1 MVIVVCC
8 LKYEYGYPERGL
20 SFEYYNFLD
29 TLRKMDEGKNKIIH
43 FAFDEIYQ
51 KYGREHMNSQLV
63 EIVRKFDPELV
74 FFFLYND
81 EFKKDV
87 LLYLKNELKVTTFNW
102 FADDHWRFY
111 NFSRHWAPYFS
122 YVSTTD
128 SEAIKKYHKYGIY
141 NVIKT
146 QWGFNHF
153 LYKKP
158 ADFDLTG
165 EIKYKYDVTF
175 VGQKHSNRASFIKYL
190 STKDFSL
197 NCWGKGWANG
207 RLPFE
212 EMLAVFRLSKINLN
226 FSNASGGLKLRS
238 LASLFLTRRIDHK
251 LRLQPLRI
259 LPSNFLSTFHRIA
272 GKQIKGRVFEIVG
285 SGGFLLTQ
293 NADNLSDYF
302 VDGREIAV
310 FDNKKE
316 LLDKITF
323 YLRNDELRKE
333 IAFNG
338 YLRALREHTYEA
350 RFKELFKKMNLIKV

>member
-8 LKYEYGYPERGL
+8 LKYEYGYPERGF

-51 KYGREHMNSQLV
+51 KYGRTRMNTQLV
-63 EIVRKFDPELV
+63 EVVRQHSPDLV

-81 EFKKDV
+81 EFSKDV
-87 LLYLKNELKVTTFNW
+87 LLYLKNELRVTTFNW

-111 NFSRHWAPYFS
+111 NFSRHWAPYFTF
-122 YVSTTD
+122 VSTTD
-128 SEAIKKYHKYGIY
+128 SEAISKYHKFGIN

-146 QWGFNHF
+146 QWGFNHY

-158 ADFDLTG
+158 EDFDLSG
-165 EIKYKYDVTF
+165 EIKYKFDVTF
-175 VGQKHSNRASFIKYL
+175 VGQKHSNRASLIKYL
-190 STKDFSL
+190 TNRNVPVD
-197 NCWGKGWANG
+197 CWGKGWANG

-212 EMLAVFRLSKINLN
+212 RMLEVFRLSKINLN
-226 FSNASGGLKLRS
+226 FSNASGGLSLRS
-238 LASLFLTRRIDHK
+238 LASVFITRRIDHR
-251 LRLQPLRI
+251 LRLQPIRMFPDNI
-259 LPSNFLSTFHRIA
+259 LSTFHRIF

-293 NADNLSDYF
+293 NADNLGEYF
-302 VDGREIAV
+302 VDGKEIAV
-310 FDNKKE
+310 FNNKQE
-316 LLDKITF
+316 LLKKINF
-323 YLRNDELRKE
+323 FLKNEELRKE
-333 IAFNG
+333 ITLNG
-338 YLRALREHTYEA
+338 YLRALKEHTYEA

>member
-8 LKYEYGYPERGL
+8 LKYEYGYPERGF

-29 TLRKMDEGKNKIIH
+29 TLCKMDGGKNKIIH

-51 KYGREHMNSQLV
+51 KYGRIQMNNKLV
-63 EIVRKFDPELV
+63 DVVRQYSPDLV
-74 FFFLYND
+74 FFFLYKE
-81 EFKKDV
+81 EFSKDV

-111 NFSRHWAPYFS
+111 NFSRHWAPYFT

-128 SEAIKKYHKYGIY
+128 SEAIRKYNKYGIT

-158 ADFDLTG
+158 EDFDLAG

-175 VGQKHSNRASFIKYL
+175 VGQKHSNRASLIKYL
-190 STKDFSL
+190 TKR
-197 NCWGKGWANG
+197 NVQVHCWGKGWENG

-212 EMLAVFRLSKINLN
+212 QMLEVFRLSRINLN
-226 FSNASGGLKLRS
+226 FSNASGGFTLRS
-238 LASLFLTRRIDHK
+238 LVSLFLTRRIDHK
-251 LRLQPLRI
+251 LRFHPIQL
-259 LPSNFLSTFHRIA
+259 LPDNIRSTSHRIF

-293 NADNLSDYF
+293 NADNLYEYF
-302 VDGREIAV
+302 VDGKEIAI
-310 FDNKKE
+310 FNNKKE
-316 LLDKITF
+316 LLEKINF
-323 YLRNDELRKE
+323 YLQNEELRKE
-333 IAFNG
+333 IALNG
-338 YLRALREHTYEA
+338 YLRALKEHTYEA
-350 RFKELFKKMNLIKV
+350 RFKELFKKMKLIEE